1 MDKLLQ
7 RSNGEINI
15 ELFDN
20 NFKKFFQSGCC
31 KILNP
36 NNYNE
41 SNELVLINT
50 AGGITCNDNIEINA
64 TINNSEL
71 SICTQA
77 AEKIYAGIGDPA
89 TVEININLNNSSLYW
104 LPKELI
110 LFDKSKLRRK
120 ININLSGNS
129 NLIFCETSIFGR
141 KAMSEQIKNILFSDQ
156 WKINVNS
163 CLKHFEAINMQGS
176 MIDNYKKLEGIQK
189 ASNEVA
195 KKTQEMKDLHAA
207 TEAAKASLD
216 NLTSA
221 ADDEETDEVVDDTN
235 QDEILDEKIIIA
247 DLKKMIKVALDN
259 GEMDLVYKIER
270 TIDSIDDKEVV
281 CE

>member
-7 RSNGEINI
+7 RSKGNINI
-15 ELFDN
+15 ELLDN
-20 NFKKFFQSGCC
+20 TFKKFFQSGCC
-31 KILNP
+31 KVLNP

-41 SNELVLINT
+41 SKELVLINT

-120 ININLSGNS
+120 ININLSGSS

-141 KAMSEQIKNILFSDQ
+141 KAMSEKIKNISFSDQ

-163 CLKHFEAINMQGS
+163 SLKHFEAINMQGS
-176 MIDNYKKLEGIQK
+176 MIDNYKNNYTFANQSSLSTILIFGDIIHQLESELRKVTKNIE
-189 ASNEVA
+189 NHYC
-195 KKTQEMKDLHAA
+195 EMTKF
-207 TEAAKASLD
+207 
-216 NLTSA
+216 
-221 ADDEETDEVVDDTN
+221 DD
-235 QDEILDEKIIIA
+235 KIIIRCLA
-247 DLKKMIKVALDN
+247 DDNYDLKKTLNFIMKNIIKDKLPKSW
-259 GEMDLVYKIER
+259 DL
-270 TIDSIDDKEVV
+270 
-281 CE
+281 